1 MVGDFPSNT
10 NTFANV
16 VLVYALLRFRF
27 RQLQRQSG
35 IKFTLSEEESLME
48 AETGEDDTEVAST
61 KVREKADAAVGP
73 EGDDDEDQIRLT
85 NLCKRREVLNK
96 AGYDI
101 SNPII
106 ALIDKEIEKI
116 TSKMSKK

>member
-48 AETGEDDTEVAST
+48 AETGEDDTEKAST